1 MIESNL
7 LITLEHQQMREIISC
22 IAVEG
27 ASLKKIS
34 RSLRRDL
41 EKLEADIGLSEFV
54 KDSLNSG
61 DEQLLQQLT
70 TLLIGPVQQV

>member
-1 MIESNL
+1 ME
-7 LITLEHQQMREIISC
+7 EIISC

-27 ASLKKIS
+27 DSLKKIS